1 MESGALQGKVT
12 ELNDGWQEILAKSAE
27 REAKLNSALDK
38 SHGVM
43 SEMKELRAWL
53 NEANDFL
60 FSRRPVGGI
69 PATAKKQINKH
80 KVRVQP
86 GLWDTELAT
95 KSNHPPPKCTTKA
108 GLWGTELATW
118 KEQPSLKLYQ

>member
-1 MESGALQGKVT
+1 MESISAAAKNLLDSGDSKMESGALQGKVT
-12 ELNDGWQEILAKSAE
+12 ELQDGWQEILAKSAQ
-27 REAKLNSALDK
+27 REAELNAALDK

-69 PATAKKQINKH
+69 PATAQKQLDKH
-80 KVRVQP
+80 KVRI
-86 GLWDTELAT
+86 E
-95 KSNHPPPKCTTKA
+95 H
-108 GLWGTELATW
+108 
-118 KEQPSLKLYQ
+118 